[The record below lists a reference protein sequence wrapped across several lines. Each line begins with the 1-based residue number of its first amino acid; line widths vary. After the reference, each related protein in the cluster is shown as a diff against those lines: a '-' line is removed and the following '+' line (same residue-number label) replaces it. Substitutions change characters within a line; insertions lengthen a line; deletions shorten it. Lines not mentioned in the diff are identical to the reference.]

1 MKKCCF
7 TGHRKLKITQELKD
21 SLNNTIESLIN
32 QDVTDFY
39 AGGALGW
46 DTLCE
51 QTVIELRRKYPH
63 IRLHLILPCSE
74 KEQTAKWN
82 NMQKTNFHQIL
93 TQADSIE
100 YTSKD
105 YFKGCMKKR
114 NTRLVELCD
123 CCICYYNTKKSTS
136 GTAQTVR
143 MAQKKGIYI
152 IYLY

>member
-63 IRLHLILPCSE
+63 IKLHLILPCSE

-114 NTRLVELCD
+114 NTRLVELSD